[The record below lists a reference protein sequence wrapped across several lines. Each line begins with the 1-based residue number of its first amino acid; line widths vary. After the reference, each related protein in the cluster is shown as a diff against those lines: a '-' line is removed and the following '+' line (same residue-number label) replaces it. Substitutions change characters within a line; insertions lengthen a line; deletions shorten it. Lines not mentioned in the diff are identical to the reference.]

1 VRYFVTPDFSRKMT
15 GQPSEVT
22 ELLSSFINEIEK
34 TTKNILINEGVNHV
48 PPSILQNDIFVFN
61 IRGQGLRVY
70 ASFGTDSEGQ
80 EYILL
85 LDFTVQR
92 KVTSPYPNFSPKN
105 PGIHS
110 KYNPKVNTMINP
122 RVNTMLNPRVNTM
135 INPRVNTAYSGPFV
149 YTLDLRQEGFI
160 VRASDNVELI
170 FNFENDFIGLCIKAN
185 NDVYVLFD
193 EKNEWIG
200 FLVKAKEDLRLRFN
214 LDNDWTGL
222 IV

>member
-1 VRYFVTPDFSRKMT
+1 MRYFVTPDFSKKMT
-15 GQPSEVT
+15 GQPSEIT
-22 ELLSSFINEIEK
+22 DLLSSFINKIAS
-34 TTKNILINEGVNHV
+34 TTKDVLIKEGLDHV

-61 IRGQGLRVY
+61 IEGQELRVY
-70 ASFGTDSEGQ
+70 ATFGTDSEGQ

-92 KVTSPYPNFSPKN
+92 KVTPPYPNFSIKN
-105 PGIHS
+105 PRIHGM
-110 KYNPKVNTMINP
+110 YNPKVNSLINP
-122 RVNTMLNPRVNTM
+122 KVNSL

-160 VRASDNVELI
+160 VKANDNVELI
-170 FNFENDFIGLCIKAN
+170 FSFENDFIGLCIKAN
-185 NDVYVLFD
+185 DNVYVFFD

-200 FLVKAKEDLRLRFN
+200 FLVKATEEVRLRFN